1 MADDFDIDH
10 LTIEQLEA
18 LNHRIVERMK
28 FLDAVHAHREM
39 MALNIGAKVSF
50 ESSRHGRQ
58 VGTVIKFNRKTVSVV
73 TDDGRRWNVAPQFLT
88 QIKDVNPK
96 PSHLDAGDSES
107 R

>member
-1 MADDFDIDH
+1 MADDIDIDH

-18 LNHRIVERMK
+18 LNHRVVERLK
-28 FLDAVHAHREM
+28 FLDAVQAHREM

-50 ESSRHGRQ
+50 ESSRHGHQ
-58 VGTVIKFNRKTVSVV
+58 VGTVIKFNRKTVTVV

-88 QIKDVNPK
+88 QIKDANPK
-96 PSHLDAGDSES
+96 PSYLDAGDSES